1 MKSSETYPD
10 MFQNS
15 DYYSKKKQD
24 DLPHY
29 YSGFNG
35 QFKHKEENESYFKF
49 FDDDISQGSSLNDI
63 SNDYSINDK
72 PFGLKK
78 SCSDDDIKKKYREL
92 ILKFH
97 PDKGGDEKQFI
108 KIQEEWEKY
117 QTTI

>member
-1 MKSSETYPD
+1 MKSSDLYPD

-15 DYYSKKKQD
+15 DYYSNKEKN

-35 QFKHKEENESYFKF
+35 QFKHKEENENYFKF
-49 FDDDISQGSSLNDI
+49 FDDDISNDI
-63 SNDYSINDK
+63 SNGYSMNDK

-78 SCSDDDIKKKYREL
+78 SSSDDDIKKKYREL
-92 ILKFH
+92 VLKFH

-117 QTTI
+117 RTTI

>member
-1 MKSSETYPD
+1 MKSSEIYPD

-15 DYYSKKKQD
+15 DYRSEKKQD
-24 DLPHY
+24 DLPDY
-29 YSGFNG
+29 YSGFNF
-35 QFKHKEENESYFKF
+35 QFKHKENNIFDQDF
-49 FDDDISQGSSLNDI
+49 FFQDISCDI

-78 SCSDDDIKKKYREL
+78 SSSDDDIKKKYREL

>member
-15 DYYSKKKQD
+15 DYYSDKEKD
-24 DLPHY
+24 DLPDY
-29 YSGFNG
+29 YSGFNF
-35 QFKHKEENESYFKF
+35 QFKHKEENENYFNF
-49 FDDDISQGSSLNDI
+49 FDKDFIFEDQSFSSEI
-63 SNDYSINDK
+63 FTTNDK

-78 SCSDDDIKKKYREL
+78 SSSDDDIKKKYREL

-117 QTTI
+117 RTTI